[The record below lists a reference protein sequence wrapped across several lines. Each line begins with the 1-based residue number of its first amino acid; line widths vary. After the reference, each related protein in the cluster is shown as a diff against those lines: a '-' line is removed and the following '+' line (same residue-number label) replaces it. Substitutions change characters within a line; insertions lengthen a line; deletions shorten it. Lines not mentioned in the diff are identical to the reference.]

1 MGKALYRKY
10 RSKSLAEIIGQEH
23 ITTTLK
29 NALKNNQISHAYL
42 LTGPRGV
49 GKTSVARILAHEI
62 NKLPYEEEKQHL
74 DIIEIDAASN
84 RKIDEIRDLREKSR
98 LAPTSAPYKVY
109 IIDEV
114 HMLTKEAFNA
124 LLKTLEEPPAH
135 VVFILATTELHKIP
149 ATIISRTQRFAFR
162 PINNSDMVDHLK
174 DISSKE
180 NIKISED
187 ALELIAQHASGG
199 FRDAISF
206 LDQIKS
212 VSDDIDVSDVEMVL
226 GRPNNT
232 VITELLSAI
241 QNGDTQ
247 NVFTILATLNSSGYS
262 ASIINESLIYE
273 GHKSLQNSYN
283 RIILKL
289 LEELLKVETSVN
301 KEIALEVAVI
311 KVISENFDAEK
322 PYLQESKPEPQKIT
336 TKPKI
341 TKPKADLEAKM
352 PADAHDE
359 PPKEKAVN
367 PKTTVSDEEFVNS
380 WKNVL
385 GDIKKTHNTLY
396 SILNNAE
403 AAFSNEEYSI
413 ILNFRFPFHL
423 KKAGEAKNQEIIKSA
438 IKNHMSDNYGVILK
452 KQTKEAV
459 KADKKTV
466 SAVKAQSDSVI
477 SSVIN
482 VFGGGEVV
490 NK

>member
-1 MGKALYRKY
+1 VGKALYRKY

-23 ITTTLK
+23 ITTTLN

-49 GKTSVARILAHEI
+49 GKTSIARILAHEI

-162 PINNSDMVDHLK
+162 PINNVDMIKHLR
-174 DISSKE
+174 DISNKE
-180 NIKISED
+180 NIKIED
-187 ALELIAQHASGG
+187 AALELIAQHASGG

-212 VSDDIDVSDVEMVL
+212 ISGDISVGDVEMVL
-226 GRPNNT
+226 GRPNNAS
-232 VITELLSAI
+232 ISELLDAVES
-241 QNGDTQ
+241 GDTQ
-247 NVFTILATLNSSGYS
+247 KVFTDLANLTGAGYS

-273 GHKSLQNSYN
+273 GHKKLQKGYSKVVL
-283 RIILKL
+283 RL
-289 LEELLKVETSVN
+289 LEELLKVEASVN
-301 KEIALEVAVI
+301 KEIALEVAII
-311 KVISENFDAEK
+311 KVISETSQIIEAPKAKEVRTI
-322 PYLQESKPEPQKIT
+322 SEPT
-336 TKPKI
+336 V
-341 TKPKADLEAKM
+341 KPKAPKLKIEKTKE
-352 PADAHDE
+352 E
-359 PPKEKAVN
+359 PIAEQ
-367 PKTTVSDEEFVNS
+367 PKTKGSIDRDSFSANWQAILS
-380 WKNVL
+380 
-385 GDIKKTHNTLY
+385 DIKKTHNTLY
-396 SILNNAE
+396 GILNNSE
-403 AAFSNEEYSI
+403 AKVSDDGASI
-413 ILNFRFPFHL
+413 ELAFRFPFHL
-423 KKAGEAKNQEIIKSA
+423 KKASEVKNQEIIKSA
-438 IKNHMSDNYGVILK
+438 IDNHITGHYGLILN
-452 KQTKEAV
+452 KQSKEQA
-459 KADKKTV
+459 KTEKKTV
-466 SAVKAQSDSVI
+466 SATKNQSEAVI

-490 NK
+490 SK